1 MGNQDPIYLPVLPKI
16 IIIIIIMRSKPTKML
31 KLHPIDPESEGPSNL
46 HFDSPSDSERGGF
59 PPYKF
64 KNWIRDC
71 CLPISFASSA
81 LHLGS
86 RDWLII
92 PLPTI
97 LA

>member
-16 IIIIIIMRSKPTKML
+16 IIIIMRLKPTKML

-46 HFDSPSDSERGGF
+46 HFNSPSDSERGGF

-64 KNWIRDC
+64 KNWIRDY